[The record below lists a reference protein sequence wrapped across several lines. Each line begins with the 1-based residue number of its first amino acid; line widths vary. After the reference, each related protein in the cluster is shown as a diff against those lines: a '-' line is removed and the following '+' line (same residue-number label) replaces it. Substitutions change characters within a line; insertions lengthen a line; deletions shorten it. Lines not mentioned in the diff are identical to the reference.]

1 MAKVYSWAINNRTY
15 AYIVS
20 PTNTNEAYVGTE
32 LKGNNLKI
40 VSDWAQNATDAQYD
54 TQFAKMVALCT
65 SKGYNVSFESALSY
79 RTVET
84 TCDNLRGPAGRGIQS
99 VKFDR
104 TDETL
109 SWYKMIYD
117 DGTEDEFFVKNGTNG
132 KDGADGK
139 DGAQGDTGISSKLIM
154 VYTSGRNANGE
165 LITPDRPEG
174 GSFNFNTFETTY
186 PDGWAPSDKAL
197 TPPVWMSSRTFTS
210 SALSTDKEWS
220 YPTQITGE
228 NGSPG
233 ADGTNTEFI
242 FKLTSIKPTESEVS
256 ELYSDPDKSGVV
268 PNSNWKASPEGVD
281 EENKTEYYC
290 IRRRNLTTGKW
301 GKWEGAYI
309 WSKYGVNGQ
318 DGDGIQYI
326 FMRTKKGTPPIN
338 PTPMGYDDPQS
349 EIYANYQNKDT
360 EWVPASGTSYY
371 NYNNEIVNLKGDEYW
386 SDNVQGVDAT
396 YQWEWVSVRKYRK
409 NSSNNQHEWKA
420 FDTPALWAKFG
431 EDGKHATSIRRLY
444 CLTPGT
450 DEVPEAPS
458 DNVITGDWGNG
469 FPKGYRKDENV
480 VWAIEAEIWAH
491 NNEFV
496 LSYMVV
502 SATDEKGNI
511 LPPID
516 ATTANTKTVESI
528 PAEKYADENIKY
540 LIFNNEYYEWK
551 GGWCEPFLVTG
562 VKGDSGEPVNYTTR
576 YFCAGYNNVLPLI
589 PDTKDKNDFEDRYK
603 YQDVEG
609 NTVYWYRSPDTSR
622 GGVDGSI
629 DDTGKERRWYECLV
643 YINGW
648 DNKIIEYGEIG
659 PLNPRDGEI
668 KDGRYCEFR
677 FGITEEAIV
686 TPYVEQTTP
695 EGLPIRNPKM
705 KPEEG
710 SGWYSSEDDIPAVPV
725 NGALWVIWAYIE
737 SDGTMKKDS
746 NGKVWYGPT
755 KISGARGPEGPIGPR
770 GFTGVPGVSMI
781 QRFCLGTYGSKDNNT
796 TGESYFYNGS
806 GYFGSTNW
814 SGTTEDK
821 IVPVGELEGWYTAQ
835 SAPYTNIIECSTE
848 DELNTI
854 IANPQNRGRVVKRTY
869 QKSGTT
875 YYDYILIHDTF
886 LGGSEVGY
894 PATANILSGKT
905 KEEVEKLI
913 EDENWGIYLWCIQG
927 SEVWETD
934 EKTGTS
940 KLLGVEWGN
949 PFKMQGS
956 NGIRGIAG
964 NRGQTIYPMG
974 MYNHEEVYITDTN
987 KAPYVYDPNDGL
999 YYIYNDIDTPWVG
1012 QLPTGYQNI
1021 MKHPSDIYV
1030 KGNANFKPVS
1040 SDPTT
1045 MTSQDT
1051 DAKYL
1056 CYNDNYYVWQ
1066 DGKYIM
1072 ASKYKYS
1079 MDGTYGNWIP
1089 SQGGTTPSDNYA
1101 NNTNRNEPPAW
1112 VRMESFDALYTN
1124 VGIIANGMI
1133 GSAVYNNEFMFSQQ
1147 GVDQSGTGVTNYA
1160 EVLNKDDEGFLSAY
1174 DYSEAADEN
1183 GWHWRDKYGNYMDIT
1198 KINPY
1203 EKDDNGYIHKFM
1215 PNVCINFATGQI
1227 WVSCGKNCF
1236 NYDGSGYLADNYI
1249 NWTDDGTVIIGKPGE
1264 SDKGIVINS
1273 SGITIG
1279 PLNEYKL
1286 EMNGTISNINQTIS
1300 GLSKDLQDLTNS
1312 VKEDIEDLQEQLNK
1326 DLYALQNQVDKK
1338 AETYYQSNDPSK
1350 QWDDDKSEHVGDMW
1364 YDTEHHITYRW
1375 NGTKWEEQ
1383 KIPISVFDM
1392 IDGKSAIYVSKP
1404 ISDKDGDGY
1413 LYRVNDMWLLER
1425 DFTSTSQLGSTG
1437 KQGSIWISKTDRTGT
1452 TETDFVWNDWIKKG
1466 TELDEW
1472 VKNDFPGL
1480 VSNMVEQPDGI
1491 VNTHYGDKD
1500 PSYGDEDLSNP
1511 WQDTDSAVTSTYA
1524 KYHLGDLWFNTTDNK
1539 SYIYTNTTA
1548 NTTTFKEAKPSGYY
1562 WVLSETEIPQDV
1574 YDAIDGKCKIF
1585 VSEPRTP
1592 WNEGDLWLKDATSN
1606 TSATDIY
1613 RAISNRESGVTTS
1626 EEFSTTGKSDW
1637 IKACDYTNDDVANQA
1652 LGRLNAMAD
1661 DGYVSPEEQKR
1672 LLTEKTKITNEADK
1686 LITKAQE
1693 YDMHVYG
1700 TPYYSTYQSFV
1711 YGYNYALSALTYYT
1725 TSTNAIS
1732 ESADTHYLFIKIVE
1746 TGTGTSERYYGNIAA
1761 YYGFKQDLQNALVSA
1776 AVSSGDDLSYLKEIF
1791 GNVLDNDGAT
1801 LTGYLGVKDSNS
1813 NIIAYMDGSGIV
1825 TDDNGKLVLA
1835 TGIPVQSG
1843 KTLEERAKLAK
1854 TKIYDTGLVE
1864 TKGANLNGTLNS
1876 TWAQIGNLKVLGDTL
1891 AHYSSDSGNFVVKT
1905 GNGSSSADGF
1915 GFESIKNGIR
1925 YSYSVGDYGPTQQGD
1940 TISIGFDDNGN
1951 QISNVTYNTS
1961 MTFAKGAQFAMVKQG
1976 YDFNTFTDGKYF
1988 TPTYTALRVICDVG
2002 STSKHSYAIGCPHG
2016 MYAGLRPSIEYWT
2029 GSQELDIF
2037 AHTVVINSSSKV
2049 TVNLPANPP
2058 NGQEYVLL
2066 CLQNNHISINGNGK
2080 EIFVMNENATKT
2092 SDSFTSDNLR
2102 RITLTYCSDYGKWIE
2117 IFEQY
2122 S

>member
-40 VSDWAQNATDAQYD
+40 VSDWAQNATDTQYD

-318 DGDGIQYI
+318 DGDGVQYI

-371 NYNNEIVNLKGDEYW
+371 NYNNELVKLTDDEYW

-444 CLTPGT
+444 CLTSGT
-450 DEVPEAPS
+450 NDVPEAPS

-496 LSYMVV
+496 FSYMVV
-502 SATDEKGNI
+502 SATDENGNI
-511 LPPID
+511 LPPND
-516 ATTANTKTVESI
+516 ATTTNTKTVESI

-589 PDTKDKNDFEDRYK
+589 PDTQDKNDFEDRYK

-677 FGITEEAIV
+677 FGITDLATV

-854 IANPQNRGRVVKRTY
+854 IANPKNRGRVVKHTY

-875 YYDYILIHDTF
+875 YYDYILIRDTF

-974 MYNHEEVYITDTN
+974 VYNHEEVYITDTN

-999 YYIYNDIDTPWVG
+999 YYIYNVVDTPWVG

-1030 KGNANFKPVS
+1030 KGNANFKTVAT
-1040 SDPTT
+1040 DPTNN
-1045 MTSQDT
+1045 TSQDT
-1051 DAKYL
+1051 SVKYL
-1056 CYNDNYYVWQ
+1056 CYNNNYYVWQ
-1066 DGKYIM
+1066 SGKYVM
-1072 ASKYKYS
+1072 VSRYKYS
-1079 MDGTYGNWIP
+1079 IDGTNGNWIP
-1089 SQGGTTPSDNYA
+1089 AQNGVTPSENYA
-1101 NNTNRNEPPAW
+1101 NQTNINEAPAW
-1112 VRMESFDALYTN
+1112 VRMESFDAIYTN

-1147 GVDQSGTGVTNYA
+1147 GVNQNGDKTNYA
-1160 EVLNKDDEGFLSAY
+1160 DVLNKDDEGFLSAY
-1174 DYSEAADEN
+1174 HYSEAAN
-1183 GWHWRDKYGNYMDIT
+1183 NKGWHWRDENGNYMDVSE
-1198 KINPY
+1198 INPY
-1203 EKDDNGYIHKFM
+1203 KKGTNGKYIHKFM
-1215 PNVCINFATGQI
+1215 PNVCINFATGQM
-1227 WVSCGKNCF
+1227 WLQCGKLQFGATSSNVYTSGEVDTQIDEKVSAAEAQVKNAQDELDKMSKKLDDWDNDGLLNPTELKELAKEYETIVAEFESICKQSENAGLDTSPGNKPHY
-1236 NYDGSGYLADNYI
+1236 NYTQVYHTVTAMTQNYYLKTEDGKYVNATAT
-1249 NWTDDGTVIIGKPGE
+1249 TDTATGKFIKGGDCVIIKQ
-1264 SDKGIVINS
+1264 
-1273 SGITIG
+1273 
-1279 PLNEYKL
+1279 
-1286 EMNGTISNINQTIS
+1286 GTDNQMVQY
-1300 GLSKDLQDLTNS
+1300 D
-1312 VKEDIEDLQEQLNK
+1312 
-1326 DLYALQNQVDKK
+1326 YR
-1338 AETYYQSNDPSK
+1338 YYQK
-1350 QWDDDKSEHVGDMW
+1350 YYEH
-1364 YDTEHHITYRW
+1364 R
-1375 NGTKWEEQ
+1375 Q
-1383 KIPISVFDM
+1383 KLLQ
-1392 IDGKSAIYVSKP
+1392 A
-1404 ISDKDGDGY
+1404 ISDKLNEKIDSIEVVD
-1413 LYRVNDMWLLER
+1413 NSWLTNQ
-1425 DFTSTSQLGSTG
+1425 FSS
-1437 KQGSIWISKTDRTGT
+1437 GT
-1452 TETDFVWNDWIKKG
+1452 TDFYGGAVLSNLLAVKDENQYVTGYINGNNGTDFVGRNENSYIMLGLGMD
-1466 TELDEW
+1466 TE
-1472 VKNDFPGL
+1472 V
-1480 VSNMVEQPDGI
+1480 
-1491 VNTHYGDKD
+1491 
-1500 PSYGDEDLSNP
+1500 
-1511 WQDTDSAVTSTYA
+1511 DSAVTLYQWYVPSDWE
-1524 KYHLGDLWFNTTDNK
+1524 KYGG
-1539 SYIYTNTTA
+1539 IYNSG
-1548 NTTTFKEAKPSGYY
+1548 TTTNSLSEIGEWDVAVVSDEDYSDIEFIYLNADSAYSIPTLIENGTLLCFTENSAGKLEKLNWRYFSPGYY
-1562 WVLSETEIPQDV
+1562 NRNEPCLWAGYDDTLVKPYRCDIDVIKSISKTQTARTKIYNDGLIETTQLDATKGFFGGEIDCNGIFHGKIDV
-1574 YDAIDGKCKIF
+1574 
-1585 VSEPRTP
+1585 
-1592 WNEGDLWLKDATSN
+1592 NEGDMKNVEIMDCNISDSNFIVNKDSRLQICEGDTYTGYYGYPVFTMDN
-1606 TSATDIY
+1606 LEIET
-1613 RAISNRESGVTTS
+1613 G
-1626 EEFSTTGKSDW
+1626 STTNSISVDSAYHYHKNSNGNNNGQWYGNDNFITLTS
-1637 IKACDYTNDDVANQA
+1637 ININNEAITASTPSILCDYWIYTSGN
-1652 LGRLNAMAD
+1652 
-1661 DGYVSPEEQKR
+1661 
-1672 LLTEKTKITNEADK
+1672 KTAK
-1686 LITKAQE
+1686 
-1693 YDMHVYG
+1693 
-1700 TPYYSTYQSFV
+1700 TPYVGMYFSGLKNGTWEVIETLHPF
-1711 YGYNYALSALTYYT
+1711 GEAAFLSGDTKGGDAYWRVVVPKKT
-1725 TSTNAIS
+1725 AI
-1732 ESADTHYLFIKIVE
+1732 K
-1746 TGTGTSERYYGNIAA
+1746 
-1761 YYGFKQDLQNALVSA
+1761 
-1776 AVSSGDDLSYLKEIF
+1776 VSSGYTAVGIQYVWSMHLHTYAWLGADKSAGSLTIKPLTDINTPISEAKITVNYPARPNTFHLGKNGISFYNKDNKTNVIISPKKIEMSREGVGIKIENGQIYLSTAGTSDLSYKKL
-1791 GNVLDNDGAT
+1791 
-1801 LTGYLGVKDSNS
+1801 
-1813 NIIAYMDGSGIV
+1813 IIS
-1825 TDDNGKLVLA
+1825 
-1835 TGIPVQSG
+1835 
-1843 KTLEERAKLAK
+1843 
-1854 TKIYDTGLVE
+1854 
-1864 TKGANLNGTLNS
+1864 
-1876 TWAQIGNLKVLGDTL
+1876 
-1891 AHYSSDSGNFVVKT
+1891 
-1905 GNGSSSADGF
+1905 
-1915 GFESIKNGIR
+1915 
-1925 YSYSVGDYGPTQQGD
+1925 
-1940 TISIGFDDNGN
+1940 
-1951 QISNVTYNTS
+1951 
-1961 MTFAKGAQFAMVKQG
+1961 
-1976 YDFNTFTDGKYF
+1976 
-1988 TPTYTALRVICDVG
+1988 G
-2002 STSKHSYAIGCPHG
+2002 STI
-2016 MYAGLRPSIEYWT
+2016 
-2029 GSQELDIF
+2029 
-2037 AHTVVINSSSKV
+2037 VVSS
-2049 TVNLPANPP
+2049 
-2058 NGQEYVLL
+2058 
-2066 CLQNNHISINGNGK
+2066 
-2080 EIFVMNENATKT
+2080 
-2092 SDSFTSDNLR
+2092 
-2102 RITLTYCSDYGKWIE
+2102 
-2117 IFEQY
+2117 
-2122 S
+2122 